1 LYKNGNLVGVA
12 DYHYLDRIGGSTE
25 DWVAIGANISLI
37 TEGEDSYFAM
47 NGANPQVFSGSLDDL
62 AIWHVARSAEDIQA
76 IYKKG
81 LGGEDI
87 SKVSMTIPDFVEPG
101 AVEPEIGVVR
111 NADGTVTVTYT
122 GKLQAAPTV
131 NGPWEDVGGE
141 SPLTLQPDQ
150 PATFARAVRD

>member
-1 LYKNGNLVGVA
+1 
-12 DYHYLDRIGGSTE
+12 
-25 DWVAIGANISLI
+25 
-37 TEGEDSYFAM
+37 
-47 NGANPQVFSGSLDDL
+47 
-62 AIWHVARSAEDIQA
+62 
-76 IYKKG
+76 
-81 LGGEDI
+81 
-87 SKVSMTIPDFVEPG
+87 MTIPDFVEPG